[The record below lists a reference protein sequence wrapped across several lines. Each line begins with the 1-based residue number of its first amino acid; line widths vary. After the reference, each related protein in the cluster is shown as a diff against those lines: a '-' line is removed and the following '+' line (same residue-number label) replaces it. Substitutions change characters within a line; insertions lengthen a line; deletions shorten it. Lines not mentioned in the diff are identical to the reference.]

1 MFESLASIPSA
12 RSEASWRRWWR
23 RLGHIREK
31 LLGFFDQDM
40 LQLFEFAGSTPEY
53 GKQNNN
59 GDWHT

>member
-1 MFESLASIPSA
+1 MVAPV
-12 RSEASWRRWWR
+12 R
-23 RLGHIREK
+23 GYREK

-40 LQLFEFAGSTPEY
+40 LQLFDFACSTPEY